1 MHADLSIGGMALR
14 VVAVYGPTEKANDT
28 EKDKFWRSLRKS
40 CAIEKRRQLLL
51 LSDFNATTTVIK
63 CQATYFRGQ
72 FIDNMQNNDNGQR
85 LIRFCA
91 EVQTPIV
98 NTYFRHKPA
107 NSYTWYSNDQHTR
120 KIIDLTISNQFLQR
134 FCLDCRVRSSY
145 DFHSDH
151 RILITRFKT
160 PKHRTMMKKSKYTK
174 SKSKKI
180 DFTNFTEEQ
189 IRTYKNVLSENLKK
203 GINEISAEQLIQIL
217 QRSAEET
224 LPRVN
229 KTRHQPHP
237 WDEDPQL
244 KELLDTRENFHIRY
258 DRRQY
263 RNIQRK
269 IRKRVTALRNEHF
282 MNEARRFSNAKT
294 NRKIAE
300 SYKIA
305 KDQAKI
311 YRKKPRQTACPGLLE
326 HFQNHFNPDHS
337 SKHEPTT
344 LPQLREPPIPHI
356 NDSPPTKEEVLKAI
370 RQLRKPR
377 HSSRTCKNE
386 H

>member
-1 MHADLSIGGMALR
+1 MPRQPLLNVKQPTFVDNSLITCKTMTMARDLYDSVLNF
-14 VVAVYGPTEKANDT
+14 KHQ
-28 EKDKFWRSLRKS
+28 FWIHTL
-40 CAIEKRRQLLL
+40 
-51 LSDFNATTTVIK
+51 
-63 CQATYFRGQ
+63 
-72 FIDNMQNNDNGQR
+72 
-85 LIRFCA
+85 
-91 EVQTPIV
+91 
-98 NTYFRHKPA
+98 RHKPA

-134 FCLDCRVRSSY
+134 FCLDCRVRRSY

-160 PKHRTMMKKSKYTK
+160 HKHRTMMKKSKYTK
-174 SKSKKI
+174 SKSKKF

-244 KELLDTRENFHIRY
+244 KELLDARKNFHIKY

-337 SKHEPTT
+337 SKPEPTT
-344 LPQLREPPIPHI
+344 LPQLHEPPIPHI
-356 NDSPPTKEEVLKAI
+356 NDLPPTKEEVLKAI
-370 RQLRKPR
+370 RQLRNNKASLDIPAELVKM
-377 HSSRTCKNE
+377 SIECKDFADIVTKFYQQIQYSAKVFIPSTTRARGCVFTFDT
-386 H
+386 